1 MAVEVFLNIDEQG
14 KKKAQYPY
22 IGRSDAGNVVLFTCE
37 KTGVNLNV
45 AFYELGHYSKE
56 WQESLFTPLS
66 PSESITLRNA

>member
-1 MAVEVFLNIDEQG
+1 MAVEVVLNIDEEG

-22 IGRSDAGNVVLFTCE
+22 IGRSGAGNIVLFTSDS
-37 KTGVNLNV
+37 TGVNLNV
-45 AFYELGHYSKE
+45 AFYELGHYSTD